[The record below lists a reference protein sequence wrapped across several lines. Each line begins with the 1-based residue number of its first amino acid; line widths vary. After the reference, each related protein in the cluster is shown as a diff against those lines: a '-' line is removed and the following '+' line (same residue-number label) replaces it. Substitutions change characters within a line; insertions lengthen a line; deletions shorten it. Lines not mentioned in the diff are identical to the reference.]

1 MRRCRRLALGIG
13 SLAGALALAAAVGR
27 AADGERA
34 PVDRL
39 VLITIDTLRAD
50 HVGAYGGPVPT
61 PAIDRLAAEGV
72 LVEQAFTPIASTG
85 PAHVSLMTGLHPWR
99 HGTLSNAVPVDPR
112 IPTLAEAAAQR
123 GMATAGFVSSF
134 ILSRRFG
141 FHQGFET
148 FVFEPSQGYE
158 WRQKRREHFWAR
170 GEATVRAAMQWITA
184 HADGPFFVWVHYFD
198 PHWPYQ
204 PPPGYSQP
212 ADEPVDLTGKL
223 MPTDRPSVKTE
234 RGLRDK
240 IRAYRGEVAYTDAQV
255 GALIE
260 RLRLLGVLDR
270 TAVILT
276 ADHGEGLG
284 DHAIMEHGMHL
295 FEELVRVPLVIRAP
309 GLAAGRRLSGAAQ
322 LEDLQPTIRALI
334 GAEVDGSLDGKN
346 LLPWLRGEVARS
358 PREVVFGRR
367 DRKKKRPDLFYFRRW
382 PAKWIGRPGRDGLEF
397 ALDRDPDEAVGRPGD
412 GMPEQLRE
420 KVARAEESGTV
431 REGEVDLDPEV
442 RRALE
447 ALGYLEE

>member
-1 MRRCRRLALGIG
+1 MRRCRRLALGIA
-13 SLAGALALAAAVGR
+13 SLAGALALGAAA
-27 AADGERA
+27 GERERP
-34 PVDRL
+34 PVDKL

-61 PAIDRLAAEGV
+61 PAMDRLAAEGV

-112 IPTLAEAAAQR
+112 IPTLAEVAAQR

-148 FVFEPSQGYE
+148 FVFEPGQEYE
-158 WRQKRREHFWAR
+158 WRLKRRERFWTR
-170 GEATVRAAMQWITA
+170 GEATTRAAMQWITG

-198 PHWPYQ
+198 PHMPYQ
-204 PPPGYSQP
+204 PPPGYARP
-212 ADEPVDLTGKL
+212 ADEPVDLTGKR
-223 MPTDRPSVKTE
+223 MPVDQPIVKTE
-234 RGLRDK
+234 RELRSW
-240 IRAYRGEVAYTDAQV
+240 IRAYRGEVAYSDAQV
-255 GALIE
+255 GTLVD
-260 RLRLLGVLDR
+260 RLRLLGILDR

-276 ADHGEGLG
+276 SDHGEGLG
-284 DHAIMEHGMHL
+284 DHALMEHGLHL
-295 FEELVRVPLVIRAP
+295 FEELVHVPLVIRAP
-309 GLAAGRRLSGAAQ
+309 GLPAGRRLSGAVQ
-322 LEDLQPTIRALI
+322 LEDVQPTIRALI
-334 GAEVDGSLDGKN
+334 GAEVDDSVDGKN

-358 PREVVFGRR
+358 PRDAVFGRR
-367 DRKKKRPDLFYFRRW
+367 DRKKARPDLFYFRRW
-382 PAKWIGRPGRDGLEF
+382 PTKWIGRPGRDGLEF
-397 ALDRDPDEAVGRPGD
+397 ALDRDPDEAAGKPGE
-412 GMPEQLRE
+412 GMPEPLRE
-420 KVARAEESGTV
+420 EVARAEESGAV
-431 REGEVDLDPEV
+431 REGEVDPDPEV